1 MRTCPGRGS
10 AIDDILVIGG
20 GIHGV
25 AVARDATLRGLRVVL
40 VEAGDLA
47 SGTSSR
53 TSKLVHGGI
62 RYLETGEFGLVR
74 EALRERSILLRTAP
88 AFVHPVP
95 FLLPHYKGSGRQRA
109 WVDLGIALY
118 SLLARGAPPELRV
131 GGGVSSSEA
140 LSLEPGLDPSRL
152 VGASRFTDA
161 QMEDARL
168 CVALA
173 RDAASEGLSVL
184 THTSVVG
191 LVEDE
196 GGWRASLRGRLDGAE
211 REVHARFVVNAAG
224 PWAEAVDRLGG
235 ASGVLLRRTRGT
247 HVVVPAVT
255 HGHALLLTSRRD
267 GRVFFVLPWGKH
279 SLIGTTDVDD
289 DRPPEDVGPPA
300 EDIRY
305 LLEEAAR
312 ALPGL
317 RGVRPVRAFAGVR
330 SLVRGGTAR
339 PWANAREHR
348 IIQGRARITL
358 IGGKY
363 TTHRS
368 LAERVV
374 DRIVQSLGA
383 RTRPCTTATR
393 IVPDDIVAYNLRFL
407 LPGGL
412 AIAEAGVAYA
422 VSQSFALRLDDVLLR
437 RTRLWL
443 DARALRAAIE
453 PTARWMAPRLGWSE
467 ERKNDEINRMTAMLD
482 QESNAIEEAM
492 R

>member
-1 MRTCPGRGS
+1 MSREGL

-40 VEAGDLA
+40 VEANDLA

-62 RYLETGEFGLVR
+62 RYLETGQFGLVR
-74 EALRERSILLRTAP
+74 EALRERSILLRTAS
-88 AFVHPVP
+88 AFVGPVS
-95 FLLPHYKGSGRQRA
+95 FLIPHYKGSGRPRA
-109 WVDLGIALY
+109 WVDFGIALY
-118 SLLARGAPPELRV
+118 SLLARDAPPELRAH
-131 GGGVSSSEA
+131 GAASSSEA

-152 VGASRFTDA
+152 TGASRFADA

-173 RDAASEGLSVL
+173 RDAASEGLEVL
-184 THTSVVG
+184 AHTAVVG
-191 LVEDE
+191 LAEDG
-196 GGWRASLRGRLDGAE
+196 GGWRALLRRGLDGAD
-211 REVHARFVVNAAG
+211 REVRARFVVNAAG
-224 PWAEAVDRLGG
+224 PWSEDVDRLGG
-235 ASGVLLRRTRGT
+235 PSGVLVRRTRGT

-267 GRVFFVLPWGKH
+267 GRVFFVLPWGQH

-289 DRPPEDVGPPA
+289 DRPPEEVSPPA

-330 SLVRGGTAR
+330 SLVRSGAMK

-348 IIQGRARITL
+348 IVQGRARITL

-374 DRIVQSLGA
+374 DRIVEALGA
-383 RTRPCTTATR
+383 RTRPCTTTTR
-393 IVPDDIVAYNLRFL
+393 IVPLEQVAHTHRFI

-412 AIAEAGVAYA
+412 SIAEPTVKYA
-422 VSQSFALRLDDVLLR
+422 VSHSFALRLDDVLLR

-443 DARALRAAIE
+443 DGRALRAAIE
-453 PTARWMAPRLGWSE
+453 PTARWMAPLLGWST
-467 ERKNDEINRMTAMLD
+467 ERTSDEINRMTAMLD

>member
-1 MRTCPGRGS
+1 M
-10 AIDDILVIGG
+10 IGG

-40 VEAGDLA
+40 VEANDLA

-53 TSKLVHGGI
+53 TSKLLHGGI

-88 AFVHPVP
+88 AFVRPVS
-95 FLLPHYKGSGRQRA
+95 FLLPHYRSSGRSPA
-109 WVDLGIALY
+109 WIRLGIGLY
-118 SLLARGAPPELRV
+118 SLLARGAPAELRAH
-131 GGGVSSSEA
+131 GTLSPSEA
-140 LSLEPGLDPSRL
+140 LALEPGLDPAGL
-152 VGASRFTDA
+152 TGASGFADA

-173 RDAASEGLSVL
+173 MDAAREGLSIL
-184 THTSVVG
+184 AHTAVME
-191 LVEDE
+191 LAEE
-196 GGWRASLRGRLDGAE
+196 GAGWRARLRNGLDGAE

-224 PWAEAVDRLGG
+224 PWAEDVDRLGG
-235 ASGVLLRRTRGT
+235 ASGALLRRSRGT
-247 HVVVPAVT
+247 HVVVPALT
-255 HGHALLLTSRRD
+255 HGRALLLTSRRD
-267 GRVFFVLPWGKH
+267 GRVFFVLPWGRH

-289 DRPPEDVGPPA
+289 NRPPDRVEPPA

-312 ALPGL
+312 ALPAL

-330 SLVRGGTAR
+330 SLVRGGTTH

-348 IIQGRARITL
+348 IVPGRARL
-358 IGGKY
+358 ALVGGKY

-374 DRIVQSLGA
+374 DQVVEALGA
-383 RTRPCTTATR
+383 PTRPCATATR
-393 IVPDDIVAYNLRFL
+393 PVPDDAPMTGTALA

-412 AIAEAGVAYA
+412 AIGEAEVDHA
-422 VSQSFALRLDDVLLR
+422 VRHALALRLDDVLLR

-443 DARALRAAIE
+443 DARALRAAL
-453 PTARWMAPRLGWSE
+453 TAAAGWMAPRLQWSE
-467 ERKNDEINRMTAMLD
+467 ERKNDEIHRMTAMLD

>member
-1 MRTCPGRGS
+1 M
-10 AIDDILVIGG
+10 IGG

-40 VEAGDLA
+40 VEAKDLA
-47 SGTSSR
+47 SGASSR

-62 RYLETGEFGLVR
+62 RYLETGQFGLVR
-74 EALRERSILLRTAP
+74 ESLRERSILLRTAP
-88 AFVHPVP
+88 AFVRPVS
-95 FLLPHYKGSGRQRA
+95 FLLPHYKGSGRPRA
-109 WVDLGIALY
+109 WVGLGIALY
-118 SLLARGAPPELRV
+118 SLLASGAPEELRAN
-131 GGGVSSSEA
+131 GAVSSSEA

-152 VGASRFTDA
+152 MGASRFADA

-173 RDAASEGLSVL
+173 VDAAREGLSVL
-184 THTSVVG
+184 THTAVVG
-191 LVEDE
+191 LVED
-196 GGWRASLRGRLDGAE
+196 GDGWRASLRNGLDGAE
-211 REVHARFVVNAAG
+211 REVRARFVVNAGG
-224 PWAEAVDRLGG
+224 PWAEDVDRLGG

-247 HVVVPAVT
+247 HVVLPALT
-255 HGHALLLTSRRD
+255 HGRALLLTSRRD
-267 GRVFFVLPWGKH
+267 GRVFFVLPWDSH

-289 DRPPEDVGPPA
+289 DRPPDRVEPPA

-330 SLVRGGTAR
+330 SLVQSGAAR

-348 IIQGRARITL
+348 IVPGRARIAL

-374 DRIVQSLGA
+374 DRVVEALGA
-383 RTRPCTTATR
+383 RTRSCTTATR
-393 IVPDDIVAYNLRFL
+393 PVPSDAPAGSDPARLT

-412 AIAEAGVAYA
+412 AIGEADVDHA
-422 VSQSFALRLDDVLLR
+422 VSHAFALRVDDVLLR

-443 DARALRAAIE
+443 DGRALRAAIE
-453 PTARWMAPRLGWSE
+453 PTAGWMAPRLGWST
-467 ERKNDEINRMTAMLD
+467 ERVKDEVDRMTGILD